1 MRLMLSDDHELIRNA
16 LSFLL
21 NAQPDMEVVAQAED
35 GTQTVMQLEQQAV
48 DVLLLDIS
56 MPPGENGLKTAR
68 RIKEEFPKVKVI
80 ILTMHDEE
88 SYVKEALDAGAD
100 GFILKQ
106 EKEELLLDAIRRVHQ
121 GERVY
126 PGYTA
131 EQLEELRKEVVR
143 SLYETLSKREK
154 EILPLIALGY
164 QNKEIAERLF
174 ISVKTVEV
182 HKTNIRKKLKVE
194 NYADLLQFSVKNHII
209 DLS

>member
-106 EKEELLLDAIRRVHQ
+106 EKEELLLDAIRRVYQ
-121 GERVY
+121 GEQVY

-131 EQLEELRKEVVR
+131 EQLAELRTEVVR

-182 HKTNIRKKLKVE
+182 HKTNIRKKLEVE